1 MVDPLCDDLCG
12 IIYQVDSRQGV
23 VLQLVGLARGYH
35 LLTVKKQLVTKCYIG
50 PRNWRAFVNT
60 VMNLR
65 VP

>member
-35 LLTVKKQLVTKCYIG
+35 LLTVKKQLVT
-50 PRNWRAFVNT
+50 
-60 VMNLR
+60 
-65 VP
+65 